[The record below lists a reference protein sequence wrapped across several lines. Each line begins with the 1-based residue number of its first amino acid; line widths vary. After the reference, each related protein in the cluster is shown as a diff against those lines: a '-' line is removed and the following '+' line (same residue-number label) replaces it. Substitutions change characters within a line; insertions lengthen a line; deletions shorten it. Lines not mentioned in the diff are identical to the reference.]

1 MNPHGY
7 DGSYHHCDGADCLGL
22 VSPLKGW
29 DDQGNN
35 GSCSVNRRCR
45 LLTEDAASALADS
58 VVQAALDRGNKIE
71 AIKRVR
77 QLTGLGLKEAKDLI
91 EAYQRNPDRVV
102 EKKKRPVNDLSAD
115 GVRDLIEEGKLDEA
129 VDLYRRF
136 AGVDQYTAQDAVE
149 KLRQEMGK

>member
-1 MNPHGY
+1 MGMTEIIIVVIVLI
-7 DGSYHHCDGADCLGL
+7 AL
-22 VSPLKGW
+22 VWFIRSRGRATNATMAPV
-29 DDQGNN
+29 Q
-35 GSCSVNRRCR
+35 
-45 LLTEDAASALADS
+45 LTEDAASALADS
-58 VVQAALDRGNKIE
+58 AVQAALDRGNKIE

-91 EAYQRNPDRVV
+91 EAYQRNPDSVV

>member
-1 MNPHGY
+1 MAP
-7 DGSYHHCDGADCLGL
+7 
-22 VSPLKGW
+22 V
-29 DDQGNN
+29 Q
-35 GSCSVNRRCR
+35 
-45 LLTEDAASALADS
+45 LTEDAASALADS

-77 QLTGLGLKEAKDLI
+77 QLTGLGLKEAKDLV
-91 EAYQRNPDRVV
+91 EAYQRNPASVV

-149 KLRQEMGK
+149 KLRKEMGQ

>member
-1 MNPHGY
+1 MVMTEIIIIVMVLI
-7 DGSYHHCDGADCLGL
+7 AL
-22 VSPLKGW
+22 VWFLRSRGGTTNATMAPV
-29 DDQGNN
+29 Q
-35 GSCSVNRRCR
+35 
-45 LLTEDAASALADS
+45 LTEDAASALADS

-77 QLTGLGLKEAKDLI
+77 QLTGLGLKEAKDLV
-91 EAYQRNPDRVV
+91 EAYQRNPDSVV

-149 KLRQEMGK
+149 KLRKEMGQ

>member
-1 MNPHGY
+1 MGMTEIIIVVIVLIAVVWFLRSRGGTTNATMAP
-7 DGSYHHCDGADCLGL
+7 
-22 VSPLKGW
+22 V
-29 DDQGNN
+29 Q
-35 GSCSVNRRCR
+35 
-45 LLTEDAASALADS
+45 LTEDAASAVADS

-77 QLTGLGLKEAKDLI
+77 QLTGLGLKEAKDLV
-91 EAYQRNPDRVV
+91 EAWQRNPDSFA

-149 KLRQEMGK
+149 KLRQEMGQ